1 MKKIKEFEAF
11 NEGILDDIK
20 KGIGNL
26 FTRSSLENPVDNIK
40 TRNPQKVS
48 KREFDEK
55 LESFGK
61 VPFTKWEVNF
71 FEKLKRKDYCKHW
84 KFSMDLL
91 SSGSIIIGIHKI
103 IKLDDEWYLIRRYS
117 TEYGQTCDDYYICD
131 EFNEVI
137 GYLESIFRRKID

>member
-11 NEGILDDIK
+11 NEGILDDMK

-26 FTRSSLENPVDNIK
+26 FTRSSLENPVDNK
-40 TRNPQKVS
+40 PKRKPQEVS
-48 KREFDEK
+48 KTDWDEK
-55 LESFGK
+55 LEKFDK

-84 KFSMDLL
+84 KFSMDIV

-117 TEYGQTCDDYYICD
+117 TEYGQEDDDYYICD
-131 EFNEVI
+131 EFEEVI